1 MIPEWVPDGPWINGA
16 RHDGA
21 GSPLAVASPSDGAVF
36 ATVGAA
42 GPPDVHRAVM
52 AADTAFCD
60 RRWRGIPVLERQRVL
75 GRAAEAL
82 RAHDSELGRLI
93 AHEMGMPETAARY
106 VEVPYAAGVL
116 DYYAGLVASVGGET
130 LPVDIPGVD
139 PAFHVFTTRRPVD
152 VAALITPWNFP
163 LLLPVWKVAAALAAG
178 TAVVLKPA
186 PEAPLTALALVA
198 LLESAGVPPG
208 VVNVLPGGDAVGA
221 ELCAHPG
228 VRHISFTGSTAAGRE
243 VAAHAGQG
251 LKRVQLELG
260 GKSPALVFA
269 DADLENAVSQCLF
282 GVYFNSG
289 QVCQAAS
296 RILVHR
302 SQYDAFLE
310 QFTARTQL
318 LRVGAAT
325 DPDADLGPLVRPSQL
340 TVIQDHVDQ
349 ALAGGARCLLGGHT
363 LPGPGYFYA
372 PTVLADVS
380 AELSVFQEELFGPVA
395 VVTPF
400 ATDQEGV
407 ALANATPYGLA
418 AAVFTSN
425 LRRAL
430 SISGELAAGT
440 VWINT
445 SQMQSPTVPFGGM
458 KASGWGRELGRAGL
472 EEFLDTQATW
482 VDLHET
488 PPTYF

>member
-1 MIPEWVPDGPWINGA
+1 MIPGWVPDGPWIDGV

-21 GSPLAVASPSDGAVF
+21 EALPVVSPSDGTLV
-36 ATVGAA
+36 ATVRAA
-42 GPPDVHRAVM
+42 GPQDVHRAVR
-52 AADTAFCD
+52 AAEAASRD
-60 RRWRGIPVLERQRVL
+60 RRWLGVPVLERQRVM
-75 GRAAEAL
+75 GRAAQAL
-82 RAHDSELGRLI
+82 RAHDGDLGRLI
-93 AHEMGMPETAARY
+93 AREMGMPETAARY

-116 DYYAGLVASVGGET
+116 DYYAGLVASVSGET

-139 PAFHVFTTRRPVD
+139 PAFHVFTTRRPVE

-178 TAVVLKPA
+178 SAVVLKPA

-208 VVNVLPGGDAVGA
+208 VINVLPGGDAVGEA
-221 ELCAHPG
+221 LCTHPG
-228 VRHISFTGSTAAGRE
+228 VRHISFTGSSAAGRA
-243 VAAHAGQG
+243 VAAQAGQG

-269 DADLENAVSQCLF
+269 DADVDSAVSQCLF

-296 RILVHR
+296 RILVHE
-302 SQYDAFLE
+302 SQYAPFLE
-310 QFTARTQL
+310 QFTARAQA

-325 DPDADLGPLVRPSQL
+325 DPDTDLGPLVRPSQ
-340 TVIQDHVDQ
+340 VAFIQDHVDR
-349 ALAGGARCLLGGHT
+349 ALAGGARCLLGGHP
-363 LPGPGYFYA
+363 LAGPGSFYA

-380 AELSVFQEELFGPVA
+380 PALSVFQDELFGPVA

-400 ATDQEGV
+400 ATDLEGLR
-407 ALANATPYGLA
+407 LANATPYGLA
-418 AAVFTSN
+418 AAVFTRD

-430 SISGELAAGT
+430 SISGALAAGT

-482 VDLHET
+482 IDLHEV

>member
-1 MIPEWVPDGPWINGA
+1 MIPEWVPDGPWIDGG

-21 GSPLAVASPSDGAVF
+21 TPLDVRSPSAGAVV

-42 GPPDVHRAVM
+42 GPLDVQRAVT
-52 AADTAFCD
+52 AAETAFRD

-82 RAHDSELGRLI
+82 RAHDGELGRLI

-208 VVNVLPGGDAVGA
+208 VVNVLPGGDGVGA
-221 ELCAHPG
+221 ALCAHPG

-243 VAAHAGQG
+243 VAAQAGQA

-269 DADLENAVSQCLF
+269 DADLDNAVSQCLF

-296 RILVHR
+296 RILVHQ

-310 QFTARTQL
+310 QFTARAQS

-325 DPDADLGPLVRPSQL
+325 DPDADLGPLVRSDQL
-340 TVIQDHVDQ
+340 TVIQDHVDRAQ
-349 ALAGGARCLLGGHT
+349 AGGARCLLGGHP

-380 AELSVFQEELFGPVA
+380 PELSVFQHELFGPVA

-400 ATDQEGV
+400 TTDEEGV

-418 AAVFTSN
+418 AAVFTRH

-458 KASGWGRELGRAGL
+458 KASGLGRELGRAGL

-482 VDLHET
+482 IDLHDT
-488 PPTYF
+488 PPSYF